1 MTDPLPA
8 PLSGSWLSYT
18 EAGERLGMSAEAVRT
33 KARRAGWRRM
43 PGNDG
48 EDARP
53 GARGA
58 DEQPPGRYARP
69 RRTDRDAARSRRTA
83 RRATT
88 GRAVKGGH

>member
-33 KARRAGWRRM
+33 KARRAGWRGM

-48 EDARP
+48 RTLVLVPGGRTSNRP
-53 GARGA
+53 GVR
-58 DEQPPGRYARP
+58 PP
-69 RRTDRDAARSRRTA
+69 TA
-83 RRATT
+83 
-88 GRAVKGGH
+88 H